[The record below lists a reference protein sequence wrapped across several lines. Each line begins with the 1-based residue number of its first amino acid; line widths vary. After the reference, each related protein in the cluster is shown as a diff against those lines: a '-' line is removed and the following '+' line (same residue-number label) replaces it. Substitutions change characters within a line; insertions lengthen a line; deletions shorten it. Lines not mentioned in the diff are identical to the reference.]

1 MYNEPN
7 IGAWTPTPNV
17 GDYINLATATGKA
30 IKTATPSEV
39 FRSSSPLCLSFLCF
53 SFYLSCILFVF

>member
-39 FRSSSPLCLSFLCF
+39 FRSSSSSAFLFFAFLS
-53 SFYLSCILFVF
+53 I

>member
-7 IGAWTPTPNV
+7 IKFWKPTPNV
-17 GDYINLATATGKA
+17 TAYINLATATGKA

-39 FRSSSPLCLSFLCF
+39 FLSSSPHYF
-53 SFYLSCILFVF
+53 SFFAILSI